1 MDTGTTVT
9 QIGKYQILGILGV
22 GGMGVVYRGLDKAVG
37 REVAIKTITEAT
49 EELRHRFMLEAR
61 SGILNHPNI
70 VTVYDFGEQDGNP
83 FIVMEFVPGD
93 TLENLL
99 KAGRKF
105 SLIEKLEIINQLCAG
120 LGYAHRKGVVH
131 RDIKPANIM
140 VQPDG
145 NIKIVDFGVAR
156 LENRSG
162 HTQAGMVIG
171 TFHYISPERLLG
183 KAADGRADIWSAG
196 IILYQLLTGRLP
208 FPGDDAATLH
218 RVVREPH
225 DPVSSLVPGT
235 PPAIDHLIDHAL
247 AKDPLDRYETAED
260 MAVDIEAINDGL
272 KQEHVAEALVD
283 VKAQMGREQWT
294 SVRPVLLDLLRL
306 SPQNTEVKKLLRE
319 VQEKIARQQKTVQ
332 LRQLMVEADE
342 AVLQQHYA
350 EALELYGQVAAI
362 DRDFPELAQ
371 KIENARA
378 LKDKADK
385 VASLLE
391 QSREARKRSDYT
403 TAGELIDRALQL
415 DDRNT
420 DLRNERARIVQEA
433 ERAAKERA
441 RRQYS
446 DAAKSLLAARQY
458 TEAIQ
463 NLRAALEIDPTDA
476 ETQRLFQEAVDR
488 QEEQRRRKIIEQIG
502 TEISDCIAGGDFERA
517 LALIQRAQQRLPGEP
532 VLLQLKAEAEAK
544 QREQAAK
551 KLVEK
556 TTLDVYTLL
565 ATSPHKALTAVHQA
579 LEQMPAEP
587 QLIAL
592 EEKVVEQV
600 KKATVE
606 ETKNQYL
613 ARAQAA
619 IDAKEFDQAMQILD
633 SAAIECGESPDIASL
648 QNYAREQ
655 RRKVELAQAAA
666 NAVKQ
671 AQALIAAGNLEA
683 AIALLQP
690 VASETGDAA
699 VEKLLRQTTA
709 SLAELSRRI
718 DAVLS
723 RAQGLSATDTEQ
735 ALKLLSN
742 QPQEI
747 QQHAR
752 VRELRQRLDA
762 AKERERRDRLA
773 AEAIRAAGDAL
784 EKRELSKGLEALEAG
799 LRACGDSPQLT
810 AAIAEYK
817 SRRAQVANE
826 MLTAAM
832 AAATQAMQQEDRP
845 RAADVLSRVASAA
858 EFADAGL
865 QENWR
870 SLTGEAGKTPVQI
883 PAPKEQVPAKPPEV
897 PAQQPV
903 VVPVAAKKKSG
914 AGLAIVFV
922 LLAILLLGAGGAG
935 YWWWFMRPVP
945 AVPMGALELNAT
957 PYAEVVS
964 VTSEQTGKS
973 MPLPAGDHWT
983 PLRLDAIPDGR
994 YTVTFKGADG
1004 STQSQHCEV
1013 LIIEQVCTIELK
1025 PIDDHAI
1032 EEIVGGAK

>member
-1 MDTGTTVT
+1 MDSGATVT

-49 EELRHRFMLEAR
+49 DELRHRFMLEAR

-99 KAGRKF
+99 RTGRKF
-105 SLIEKLEIINQLCAG
+105 SLIEKLEIVSQLCAG
-120 LGYAHRKGVVH
+120 LGYAHRKGVIH

-183 KAADGRADIWSAG
+183 KPADGRADIWSAG
-196 IILYQLLTGRLP
+196 VILYLLLTGRLP
-208 FPGDDAATLH
+208 FPGDDPATLH

-225 DPVSSLVPGT
+225 DPVSSLVPGS
-235 PPAIDHLIDHAL
+235 PVALDHLIDHAL
-247 AKDPLDRYETAED
+247 AKDPIDRYETAED

-272 KQEHVAEALVD
+272 KQEHVAEALGN
-283 VKAQMGREQWT
+283 VKTQMEREQWT
-294 SVRPVLLDLLRL
+294 AVRPVLLDLLRL
-306 SPQNTEVKKLLRE
+306 NPQNTEVKKLLRE
-319 VQEKIARQQKTVQ
+319 VQEKVSRQQKTVQ
-332 LRQLMVEADE
+332 LRQLVVEADE
-342 AVLQQHYA
+342 AVNAQRYA
-350 EALELYGQVAAI
+350 EALEMYSQAAGI
-362 DRDFPELAQ
+362 DRENPEIAQ
-371 KIENARA
+371 KIEQARA
-378 LKDKADK
+378 LKDKADQ
-385 VASLLE
+385 VASLVE
-391 QSREARKRSDYT
+391 QSREARKRNDYVS
-403 TAGELIDRALQL
+403 AGELIDRALTI

-420 DLRNERARIVQEA
+420 DLRNERAKIIQEA
-433 ERAAKERA
+433 ERAHKERA

-446 DAAKSLLAARQY
+446 DAARGLLAARQY

-502 TEISDCIAGGDFERA
+502 TEISDCIAAGEFERA

-544 QREQAAK
+544 QREQVAT

-556 TTLDVYTLL
+556 TTLDVYSLL
-565 ATSPHKALTAVHQA
+565 VTSPQQALTAVHQA
-579 LEQMPAEP
+579 LEEMPGEP
-587 QLIAL
+587 RLISL

-606 ETKNQYL
+606 ETKKDYL
-613 ARAQAA
+613 KRAQAS
-619 IDAKEFDQAMQILD
+619 IDARQYDQAIQVLD
-633 SAAIECGESPDIASL
+633 SAAIECGEAPDIATL
-648 QNYAREQ
+648 LNYAREQ
-655 RRKVELAQAAA
+655 KRKVEAGQAAA
-666 NAVKQ
+666 STNKK

-690 VASETGDAA
+690 VAAETGDAS
-699 VEKLLRQTTA
+699 VEQLLRQTKA
-709 SLAELSRRI
+709 NLAELGRRV
-718 DAVLS
+718 DALLS
-723 RAQGLSATDTEQ
+723 RAQALSETDSEQ

-742 QPQEI
+742 QPPEI
-747 QQHAR
+747 QQQAR
-752 VRELRQRLDA
+752 VRELRDRLEA
-762 AKERERRDRLA
+762 AKEQERQRRLA
-773 AEAIRAAGDAL
+773 AEAAKVAAG
-784 EKRELSKGLEALEAG
+784 
-799 LRACGDSPQLT
+799 
-810 AAIAEYK
+810 AA
-817 SRRAQVANE
+817 
-826 MLTAAM
+826 
-832 AAATQAMQQEDRP
+832 
-845 RAADVLSRVASAA
+845 
-858 EFADAGL
+858 
-865 QENWR
+865 
-870 SLTGEAGKTPVQI
+870 
-883 PAPKEQVPAKPPEV
+883 VPAAQLV
-897 PAQQPV
+897 APAQQTVAAPV
-903 VVPVAAKKKSG
+903 AIPPPQPAYTPAPQPSAYTPVPQPSAYVPVPQPVVPVAAKKKGG
-914 AGLAIVFV
+914 AGLALLLVTLLVV
-922 LLAILLLGAGGAG
+922 LLAAGGAG
-935 YWWWFMRPVP
+935 YWWWFMRPAP
-945 AVPMGALELNAT
+945 AVSMGILQLNAA

-964 VTSEQTGKS
+964 VTSQHTGKS

-983 PLRLDAIPDGR
+983 PLRLDGIPAGE

-1004 STQSQHCEV
+1004 STQSRYCDV
-1013 LIIEQVCTIELK
+1013 GIIEQVCSIELK
-1025 PIDDHAI
+1025 PIDDQAI
-1032 EEIVGGAK
+1032 DQIVGGAK

>member
-1 MDTGTTVT
+1 GTTVT
-9 QIGKYQILGILGV
+9 QIGKYQVLGILGV

-99 KAGRKF
+99 KAGHTF
-105 SLIEKLEIINQLCAG
+105 TLIEKLEIISQLCAG

-208 FPGDDAATLH
+208 FPGDDPATLH

-225 DPVSSLVPGT
+225 DPVSSIVHGI
-235 PPAIDHLIDHAL
+235 PPAIDHLVDHAL

-272 KQEHVAEALVD
+272 KQEHVTEALGN
-283 VKAQMGREQWT
+283 VKTQMEREQWT

-306 SPQNTEVKKLLRE
+306 NPQNTEVKKLLRE

-332 LRQLMVEADE
+332 LRQLLAEADE
-342 AVLQQHYA
+342 FVVAKRYV
-350 EALELYGQVAAI
+350 EALEIYSQAAAM
-362 DRDFPELAQ
+362 DRENPELAQ
-371 KIENARA
+371 KLENARA
-378 LKDKADK
+378 LKGKADK
-385 VASLLE
+385 VASLVE
-391 QSREARKRSDYT
+391 QSREARKRNDYVV
-403 TAGELIDRALQL
+403 AGELIDQALQL

-446 DAAKSLLAARQY
+446 DTARNLLAARQY

-488 QEEQRRRKIIEQIG
+488 QEEGRRRKIIEQIG
-502 TEISDCIAGGDFERA
+502 TEISDCIAGGEFEKA
-517 LALIQRAQQRLPGEP
+517 LTLIQRAQQRLPGEP

-544 QREQAAK
+544 QREQAAT

-556 TTLDVYTLL
+556 TTLDVYSLL
-565 ATSPHKALTAVHQA
+565 ASSPQQALTAVHQA

-587 QLIAL
+587 RLIAL
-592 EEKVVEQV
+592 EGKVVEQV

-606 ETKNQYL
+606 ETKTQYL
-613 ARAQAA
+613 QRAQAA
-619 IDAKEFDQAMQILD
+619 IDAKQFDQAMQILD
-633 SAAIECGESPDIASL
+633 SAAIECGEGPDIASL
-648 QNYAREQ
+648 ANYAREQ
-655 RRKVELAQAAA
+655 KRKVELAQAAA
-666 NAVKQ
+666 NAIKK

-683 AIALLQP
+683 AVALLQP
-690 VASETGDAA
+690 AASETGDAS
-699 VEKLLRQTTA
+699 VELLLRQTTA

-723 RAQGLSATDTEQ
+723 RAQALSATDIGQ
-735 ALKLLSN
+735 ALQLLSN

-747 QQHAR
+747 QLHPR
-752 VRELRQRLDA
+752 VRELRQRLEA
-762 AKERERRDRLA
+762 AQEQERQQRLA
-773 AEAIRAAGDAL
+773 AEAA
-784 EKRELSKGLEALEAG
+784 K
-799 LRACGDSPQLT
+799 
-810 AAIAEYK
+810 
-817 SRRAQVANE
+817 
-826 MLTAAM
+826 
-832 AAATQAMQQEDRP
+832 AAADAARSAPQIEAPMQQ
-845 RAADVLSRVASAA
+845 AAAAPVAI
-858 EFADAGL
+858 
-865 QENWR
+865 
-870 SLTGEAGKTPVQI
+870 PVP
-883 PAPKEQVPAKPPEV
+883 PAYVPV
-897 PAQQPV
+897 QQPV
-903 VVPVAAKKKSG
+903 AVPVAAKKKGG
-914 AGLAIVFV
+914 AGLALVFV
-922 LLAILLLGAGGAG
+922 LLAFLLMGAGGAG
-935 YWWWFMRPVP
+935 YWWWFLRPAP
-945 AVPMGALELNAT
+945 AAPMGVLELNAT

-983 PLRLDAIPDGR
+983 PLRLDGIPAGK
-994 YTVTFKGADG
+994 YTVAFKGADG
-1004 STQSQHCEV
+1004 STQSRYCDV
-1013 LIIEQVCTIELK
+1013 GIIEQVCSVEMKT
-1025 PIDDHAI
+1025 IDDHAI
-1032 EEIVGGAK
+1032 EEIVGGPQ

>member
-1 MDTGTTVT
+1 MDSGTTVT
-9 QIGKYQILGILGV
+9 QIGKYQVLGILGV

-83 FIVMEFVPGD
+83 YIVMEFVPGD

-99 KAGRKF
+99 NTGHKF

-120 LGYAHRKGVVH
+120 LGYAHRKGVIH

-183 KAADGRADIWSAG
+183 KSADGRADIWSAG
-196 IILYQLLTGRLP
+196 IILYQLLAGRLP
-208 FPGDDAATLH
+208 FPGDDPATLH

-225 DPVSSLVPGT
+225 EPVSSIVPGT

-272 KQEHVAEALVD
+272 KQEHVAEALVN
-283 VKAQMGREQWT
+283 VKAQMEREQWT
-294 SVRPVLLDLLRL
+294 SMRPALLDLLRL
-306 SPQNTEVKKLLRE
+306 NPQNTEVKKLLRE
-319 VQEKIARQQKTVQ
+319 VQEKVSRQQKTVQ
-332 LRQLMVEADE
+332 LKQLLVEADE
-342 AVLQQHYA
+342 AVLQQRYA
-350 EALELYGQVAAI
+350 EALDFYSQAAAI
-362 DRDFPELAQ
+362 DRDYPELAQ

-378 LKDKADK
+378 LKEKADK

-391 QSREARKRSDYT
+391 QSREARKRNDYT
-403 TAGELIDRALQL
+403 AAGELIERALQL

-420 DLRNERARIVQEA
+420 DLRNERARIVQDA

-446 DAAKSLLAARQY
+446 DTARGLLAARQY

-502 TEISDCIAGGDFERA
+502 TEISECIASGDFERA

-544 QREQAAK
+544 QREQAAV

-556 TTLDVYTLL
+556 TTLDVYSLL
-565 ATSPHKALTAVHQA
+565 AISPHQALTAVHQA
-579 LEQMPAEP
+579 LEQMPEEP
-587 QLIAL
+587 RLIAL

-600 KKATVE
+600 KRAAVE
-606 ETKNQYL
+606 ETKTQYL
-613 ARAQAA
+613 TRAQAA
-619 IDAKEFDQAMQILD
+619 IDARQFDQAMQILD
-633 SAAIECGESPDIASL
+633 SAAIECGEAPDIASL
-648 QNYAREQ
+648 LNYAREQ
-655 RRKVELAQAAA
+655 KRKVELAQAAA

-683 AIALLQP
+683 TIALLQP
-690 VASETGDAA
+690 VASETGDAS
-699 VEKLLRQTTA
+699 VEKLLRQTAA
-709 SLAELSRRI
+709 SLAELGRRI
-718 DAVLS
+718 DAVVS
-723 RAQGLSATDTEQ
+723 RAQALSETDAEQ
-735 ALKLLSN
+735 ALKLLAN

-752 VRELRQRLDA
+752 VRELRQRLEA
-762 AKERERRDRLA
+762 SLERQRRERLTT
-773 AEAIRAAGDAL
+773 EAIRAAGDAL
-784 EKRELSKGLEALEAG
+784 ERRELSQGLNALEAAQ
-799 LRACGDSPQLT
+799 RAGGDSQQLT
-810 AAIAEYK
+810 AAIAESK
-817 SRRAQVANE
+817 SRCAQVANE
-826 MLTAAM
+826 LLSAAI
-832 AAATQAMQQEDRP
+832 ATATQAIQQGDRP
-845 RAADVLSRVASAA
+845 RAADVLGRVASAA

-865 QENWR
+865 QEHWKR
-870 SLTGEAGKTPVQI
+870 LTQEPGRPSLQVQTPTVQV
-883 PAPKEQVPAKPPEV
+883 QAKPPEIA
-897 PAQQPV
+897 AQQPV
-903 VVPVAAKKKSG
+903 AVHVGAKKKGG
-914 AGLAIVFV
+914 AGLALLLV
-922 LLAILLLGAGGAG
+922 LLAVVLIGAAGGG
-935 YWWWFMRPVP
+935 YWWWFMRPAPV
-945 AVPMGALELNAT
+945 VPMGVLELNAT

-964 VTSEQTGKS
+964 VTPENGKAL
-973 MPLPAGDHWT
+973 PLPAGDHWT
-983 PLRLDAIPDGR
+983 PLRLDGIPAGR
-994 YTVTFKGADG
+994 YTVAFRGADG
-1004 STQSQHCEV
+1004 SAQSQQCNADQSA
-1013 LIIEQVCTIELK
+1013 QVCSIELK